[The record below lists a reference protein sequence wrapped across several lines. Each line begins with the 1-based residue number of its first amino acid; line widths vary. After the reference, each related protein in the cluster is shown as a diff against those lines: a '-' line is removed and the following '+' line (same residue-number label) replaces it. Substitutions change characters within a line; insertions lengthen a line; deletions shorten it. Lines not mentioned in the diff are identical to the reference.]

1 MSLKRICTVTIG
13 GILIE
18 HHLFGPDLAGEVEE
32 ALDLGQL
39 VPRLPDEPLA
49 VHDVQLAQREERQP
63 PPHVRS
69 VNTLKWRE
77 IGINVELNP
86 TG

>member
-1 MSLKRICTVTIG
+1 MRICTVTIG
-13 GILIE
+13 VILLE
-18 HHLFGPDLAGEVEE
+18 HYDHLFRPDLAGKVEE

-69 VNTLKWRE
+69 VNTLKC
-77 IGINVELNP
+77 
-86 TG
+86 